1 MHRSQIANHRRIPGF
16 VTGLVGTVVIVAA
29 LAADTTGLLSS
40 SPRFYDD
47 DPVVREVN
55 TKDASGV
62 QRKSINLFYHEV
74 EHLFA
79 TPGDDKDRRALNV
92 NTIDEVPDS
101 SWFVDRILARDGES
115 MTTADVARGPG
126 TGRGPAPGPWIVL
139 SAKREGITPGFTVLD
154 ANKDTW
160 FIKFDPPKHPE
171 MASGAEVVVTKLFHA
186 MGYHVP
192 ENTLAVVRREEL
204 VLIEE
209 STTAGMNGSDRQ
221 MRGGDVDAL
230 LRGAARRPD
239 GSYRV
244 LASRALPGEPVG
256 PFLFVGTRP
265 DDQNDVVLH
274 EHRRELRGLRAF
286 AAWVNHVDAK
296 ALNTLDTLVSEGDRR
311 VVRHHLIDFGSTL
324 GSAAI
329 KPREFDEGYMY
340 IVEPRSL
347 LTNALSFGFHIRPF
361 ERIRYRDLP
370 SVGNFSADHFDPD
383 RWKPRVPNPAFLRA
397 RSDDLFWGARRVMAV
412 TDEMIGAAVAS
423 ASYSDERATSHITET
438 LIARRD
444 RIGRAWLTGV
454 NPIVEPAFDGGLLT
468 FRNAAVDAG
477 AAAPPSGYQAT
488 WFSFDNATGETS
500 RLGETAAADA
510 RIESPEAVAKTTAP
524 FLRVDV
530 ATAEGA
536 HESWAVPVRMY
547 FKRNGD
553 RDGWRLVGFERLPDA
568 AAKASPQA
576 RSAEG
581 ASGSGVES

>member
-1 MHRSQIANHRRIPGF
+1 
-16 VTGLVGTVVIVAA
+16 
-29 LAADTTGLLSS
+29 
-40 SPRFYDD
+40 
-47 DPVVREVN
+47 
-55 TKDASGV
+55 
-62 QRKSINLFYHEV
+62 
-74 EHLFA
+74 
-79 TPGDDKDRRALNV
+79 
-92 NTIDEVPDS
+92 
-101 SWFVDRILARDGES
+101 
-115 MTTADVARGPG
+115 
-126 TGRGPAPGPWIVL
+126 
-139 SAKREGITPGFTVLD
+139 
-154 ANKDTW
+154 
-160 FIKFDPPKHPE
+160 
-171 MASGAEVVVTKLFHA
+171 

-192 ENTLAVVRREEL
+192 ENTIAVVRRDEL
-204 VLIEE
+204 VVTEE
-209 STTAGMNGSDRQ
+209 STTVGMNGSDRR
-221 MRGGDVDAL
+221 MRPDDVDAL

-244 LASRALPGEPVG
+244 LASKALPGEAVG

-296 ALNTLDTLVSEGDRR
+296 ALNTLDTLVRDEDRL

-370 SVGNFSADHFDPD
+370 AVGHFSADRFDPD
-383 RWKPRVPNPAFLRA
+383 RWKPRVPNPAFLQARA
-397 RSDDLFWGARRVMAV
+397 DDLFWGARRVMAF

-423 ASYSDERATSHITET
+423 ASYSDERAARHVTET

-454 NPIVEPAFDGGLLT
+454 NPVVDPSFDGNVLS

-477 AAAPPSGYQAT
+477 VASPPDGYRAT
-488 WFSFDNATGETS
+488 WFSFDNATGDSTS
-500 RLGETAAADA
+500 LGETTAADA
-510 RIESPEAVAKTTAP
+510 QVLAPGAASMMTAP

-530 ATAEGA
+530 AAMEGA
-536 HESWAVPVRMY
+536 PESWTVPVRLY
-547 FKRNGD
+547 FRRNGQD
-553 RDGWRLVGFERLPDA
+553 WRLVGLERLPDA
-568 AAKASPQA
+568 PIESGKRAS
-576 RSAEG
+576 RSR
-581 ASGSGVES
+581 

>member
-1 MHRSQIANHRRIPGF
+1 MNRSHIASDRRISGF
-16 VTGLVGTVVIVAA
+16 VTGLVCTVVIVAA
-29 LAADTTGLLSS
+29 LLADTDGLLSS

-47 DPVVREVN
+47 DPLMRELD

-62 QRKSINLFYHEV
+62 QPKPINLFYHETQ
-74 EHLFA
+74 HLFA
-79 TPGDDKDRRALNV
+79 TPGDDQERRALNV

-101 SWFVDRILARDGES
+101 SWFVDRILARGGRS
-115 MTTADVARGPG
+115 MTVEDVTRGPG
-126 TGRGPAPGPWIVL
+126 TGRGPAPGPWTVL
-139 SAKREGITPGFTVLD
+139 SGKREGITPGFTVLD
-154 ANKDTW
+154 ANKERW

-204 VLIEE
+204 VLTDV
-209 STTAGMNGSDRQ
+209 STTVGMNGADRRMRSD
-221 MRGGDVDAL
+221 DVDAL

-239 GSYRV
+239 GSYRA
-244 LASRALPGEPVG
+244 LASKALPGEPVG

-296 ALNTLDTLVSEGDRR
+296 ALNTLDTLVSEEDRT

-370 SVGNFSADHFDPD
+370 AVGHFSADHFDPD

-397 RSDDLFWGARRVMAV
+397 RADDLFWGARRVMAF

-423 ASYSDERATSHITET
+423 ASYSDERAARHITET
-438 LIARRD
+438 LIERRNL
-444 RIGRAWLTGV
+444 IGRAWLTGV
-454 NPIVEPAFDGGLLT
+454 NPIVDPSFDGTLLS

-477 AAAPPSGYQAT
+477 AASPPAGYRAT
-488 WFSFDNATGETS
+488 WFAFDNATGETAH
-500 RLGETAAADA
+500 LGETAATGEQIPSPDA
-510 RIESPEAVAKTTAP
+510 ASMRTAP
-524 FLRVDV
+524 FLRVDMAAV
-530 ATAEGA
+530 EGA
-536 HESWAVPVRMY
+536 IEPWTVPVSIY
-547 FKRNGD
+547 FRRNGGSD
-553 RDGWRLVGFERLPDA
+553 RWRLVGLERLPDA
-568 AAKASPQA
+568 SIEQT
-576 RSAEG
+576 SA
-581 ASGSGVES
+581 VR